1 MVTTYSF
8 DYSKALSFFDRDEMI
23 SYQDKIEMI
32 HQRLHD
38 PMEIDKPYLGWVDL
52 PQREQKEYLQIQEAA
67 AGIKNSSDILL
78 VIGVG
83 GSYLGA
89 RAAIEMIN
97 HSFYHSFDHSY
108 PHVIFIGNN
117 FSSTY
122 LSEVID
128 LLDGKDF
135 SINVISKSGT
145 TTEPAIAFR
154 IFRKLLEER
163 YGKEE
168 ARNRIIATTDRE
180 RGALKALSNDE
191 GYKTFVVPEDIG
203 GRYSVLTAVGLLPMA
218 VSGINIGA
226 VMEGARQASEDMS
239 NPSLTSN
246 AAYQYAVIRHIL
258 YNKGKTIEMLV
269 NYEPRMKYFAEW
281 WRQLFGES
289 EGKDGKGIFPT
300 SAKFSTDL
308 HSVGQYIQDGRRELF
323 ETVIKVKTP
332 RRDLVIEF
340 DEDDMDG
347 LNYLAGRT
355 LDYVNTKAFEGA
367 LMAHTDGGVPNLII
381 EIPKMDAHAFGYLA
395 YFFQKACAM
404 SGYLLGVNPFDQPGV
419 EMYKKNMF
427 ALLGKPGH
435 EERKAELEQ
444 RLHKTK
450 EQLVTE

>member
-1 MVTTYSF
+1 MTTYSL
-8 DYSKALSFFDRDEMI
+8 DYSKALSFFDTGEMI
-23 SYQDKIEMI
+23 SFQDEIAMI
-32 HQRLHD
+32 HHQLHD
-38 PMEIDKPYLGWVDL
+38 PMAMKDPYLGWVGI
-52 PQREQKEYLQIQEAA
+52 PQREQKEFQQIQEAA
-67 AGIKNSSDILL
+67 ARIKNSSDVLL

-108 PHVIFIGNN
+108 PHVIFVGNN

-168 ARNRIIATTDRE
+168 ARNRIYATTDRE
-180 RGALKALSNDE
+180 KGALKTLADE
-191 GYKTFVVPEDIG
+191 EDYETFVVPDDIG

-226 VMEGARQASEDMS
+226 VMDGARQASEDLS
-239 NPSLTSN
+239 NPDLKSN
-246 AAYQYAVIRHIL
+246 AAYQYAVIRNIL
-258 YNKGKTIEMLV
+258 YNKGKAIEMLV
-269 NYEPRMKYFAEW
+269 NYEPHMKYFAEW

-308 HSVGQYIQDGRRELF
+308 HSVGQYIQDGRRDLF
-323 ETVIKVKTP
+323 ETVIKVKIP

-340 DEDDMDG
+340 EENDLDG
-347 LNYLAGRT
+347 LNYLAGQT

-367 LMAHTDGGVPNLII
+367 LMAHTDGGVPNLVI
-381 EIPKMDAHAFGYLA
+381 EIPEMDAHAFGYLV

-444 RLHKTK
+444 RLQKGSKQT
-450 EQLVTE
+450 VTE

>member
-1 MVTTYSF
+1 MKTYSF
-8 DYSKALSFFDRDEMI
+8 DYSKALSFFDTDEMK
-23 SYQDKIEMI
+23 SYQDEIEMI
-32 HQRLHD
+32 HHRLHN
-38 PMEIDKPYLGWVDL
+38 PMEMYESYLGWVEL
-52 PQREQKEYLQIQEAA
+52 PQREQKEFQQIQGAA
-67 AGIKNSSDILL
+67 TRIKNNSDVLL

-108 PHVIFIGNN
+108 PHVIFVGNN

-128 LLDGKDF
+128 LLEGKDF

-168 ARNRIIATTDRE
+168 ARNRVFATTDRE
-180 RGALKALSNDE
+180 RGALKVLASDE
-191 GYKTFVVPEDIG
+191 GYETFVVPDDIG

-226 VMEGARQASEDMS
+226 IMDGARQAFEDLS
-239 NPSLTSN
+239 NLDLKRN
-246 AAYQYAVIRHIL
+246 AAYQYAVIRNIF
-258 YNKGKTIEMLV
+258 YNKGKTIEILV
-269 NYEPRMKYFAEW
+269 NYEPHMKYFAEW

-308 HSVGQYIQDGRRELF
+308 HSVGQYIQDGRRDLF

-340 DEDDMDG
+340 DENDLDG
-347 LNYLAGRT
+347 INYLAGQT
-355 LDYVNTKAFEGA
+355 IDYVNTKAFEGA
-367 LMAHTDGGVPNLII
+367 LMAHTDGSVPNLVI
-381 EIPKMDAHAFGYLA
+381 EIPEMDAHAFGYLA

-404 SGYLLGVNPFDQPGV
+404 SGYLMGVNPFDQPGV

-435 EERKAELEQ
+435 EERKVELEQ
-444 RLHKTK
+444 RLQEGSKQT
-450 EQLVTE
+450 VTG

>member
-1 MVTTYSF
+1 M
-8 DYSKALSFFDRDEMI
+8 
-23 SYQDKIEMI
+23 
-32 HQRLHD
+32 
-38 PMEIDKPYLGWVDL
+38 
-52 PQREQKEYLQIQEAA
+52 
-67 AGIKNSSDILL
+67 

-97 HSFYHSFDHSY
+97 HSFYHSFDYSY
-108 PHVIFIGNN
+108 PHVIFVGNN

-168 ARNRIIATTDRE
+168 ARNRIFATTDRE
-180 RGALKALSNDE
+180 RGALKVLANDE
-191 GYKTFVVPEDIG
+191 GYETFVVPDDIG

-226 VMEGARQASEDMS
+226 IMEGAGQAFEDLS
-239 NPSLTSN
+239 NPDLKSN
-246 AAYQYAVIRHIL
+246 AAYQYAVIRNIL

-269 NYEPRMKYFAEW
+269 NYEPHMKYFAEW

-308 HSVGQYIQDGRRELF
+308 HSVGQYIQDGRRDLF

-340 DEDDMDG
+340 EENDLDG
-347 LNYLAGRT
+347 LNYLAGQT

-367 LMAHTDGGVPNLII
+367 LMAHTDGSVPNLVI
-381 EIPKMDAHAFGYLA
+381 EIHEMDAHAFGYLA

-419 EMYKKNMF
+419 EMNKKNMF

-444 RLHKTK
+444 RLQEGSK
-450 EQLVTE
+450 